1 MHFYDHYFF
10 HNNQYPEFASAHID
24 SPSLVSLII
33 IVLQSTCS
41 SQYALSYLPDCSV
54 TSQHANEYRGSA
66 TGDDWEIPRS
76 EIDVGVKLSQ
86 GSYGQVFR
94 GKLKLTAKSP
104 NMDAH
109 RHLMEFEGKPCLTIA
124 VKMVQSKYI
133 MHLSA
138 VQCCSETHLNK
149 CTVPFIIAIAGFNSV
164 EECKLFSDEINVMK
178 KVSDGCSNP
187 HVLQMIGCVTV
198 TFPMMLLLQ
207 YLPNGSL
214 KDYLRSS
221 QFAVSVRGCMH

>member
-1 MHFYDHYFF
+1 M
-10 HNNQYPEFASAHID
+10 
-24 SPSLVSLII
+24 V
-33 IVLQSTCS
+33 QSTCS
-41 SQYALSYLPDCSV
+41 SQYALSHLPDCTV

-66 TGDDWEIPRS
+66 TGDEWEIPRS
-76 EIDVGVKLSQ
+76 EIDVGVELSQ

-109 RHLMEFEGKPCLTIA
+109 RQVMEFEGKPCLTIA
-124 VKMVQSKYI
+124 VKMARSKYI
-133 MHLSA
+133 MQLSA

-149 CTVPFIIAIAGFNSV
+149 CTISFIFAIAGNSSV

-178 KVSDGCSNP
+178 KVSEGYSN

-198 TFPMMLLLQ
+198 TFPMMLLLE

-221 QFAVSVRGCMH
+221 QFAASVRGLHALSVACIMWYARYILLTSIICLVKPFAN

>member
-1 MHFYDHYFF
+1 M
-10 HNNQYPEFASAHID
+10 
-24 SPSLVSLII
+24 V
-33 IVLQSTCS
+33 QSTCS
-41 SQYALSYLPDCSV
+41 SQYALSHLPDCTV

-66 TGDDWEIPRS
+66 TGDEWEIPRS
-76 EIDVGVKLSQ
+76 EIDVGVELSQ

-109 RHLMEFEGKPCLTIA
+109 RKLMEFEGKPCLTIA
-124 VKMVQSKYI
+124 VKMAQSKYI
-133 MHLSA
+133 MQLSA

-149 CTVPFIIAIAGFNSV
+149 CTISFIFAIAGNSSV

-178 KVSDGCSNP
+178 KVSEGYSN

-221 QFAVSVRGCMH
+221 QFAVSVRGLHALSVACIMWYARYILLTSIICLVKPFAN